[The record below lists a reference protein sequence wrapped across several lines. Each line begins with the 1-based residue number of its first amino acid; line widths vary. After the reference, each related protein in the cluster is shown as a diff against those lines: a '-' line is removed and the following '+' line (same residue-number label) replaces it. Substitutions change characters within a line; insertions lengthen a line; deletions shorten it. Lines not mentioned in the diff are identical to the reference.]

1 MKKIHLII
9 VTLLSFSNIAISQN
23 SYSGTVYEENT
34 GTIIPYA
41 IVKVQN
47 KNIGIVSNEY
57 GKFNLSDRRIENTDT
72 LTITCLGYKPRSF
85 SVKDWKNDLA
95 IYMITDPVHLNEAT
109 ITAKR
114 SKEIKIGITNGG
126 TKTLFIPL
134 FTKKEYSN
142 NILIGREIG
151 TIFNIEKNCSIKGI
165 HIFVASNKYDS
176 IKMRAIFYSV
186 ENGLPKDI
194 IVNRDIIF
202 NVSEKKGWVNID
214 ISQHNIYFNK
224 GQQIALTLM
233 TLDETNK
240 DQFFIYAKMVSKNGL
255 LRRDQTLGDWEKS
268 KGGMAIYLSGYVN

>member
-1 MKKIHLII
+1 MKKINLII
-9 VTLLSFSNIAISQN
+9 VTLLGFSDIAISQN
-23 SYSGTVYEENT
+23 SYNGAVYEQNST
-34 GTIIPYA
+34 TPIPYA

-47 KNIGIVSNEY
+47 KNIGIVSDEY
-57 GKFNLSDRRIENTDT
+57 GKFILSDKGIGVSDT
-72 LTITCLGYKPRSF
+72 LTIKCLGYKPKSV
-85 SVKDWKNDLA
+85 SVKDWNNDLA
-95 IYMITDPVHLNEAT
+95 IYMMADPIYLKEAT
-109 ITAKR
+109 ISAKR

-126 TKTLFIPL
+126 TKTLFVPL

-142 NILIGREIG
+142 NNLIGREIG
-151 TIFNIEKNCSIKGI
+151 TIFNIENSCSINGI

-186 ENGLPKDI
+186 ENGMPKDI

-202 NVSEKKGWVNID
+202 SVSEKKGWVNID
-214 ISQHNIYFNK
+214 ISQHNISFNE

-255 LRRDQTLGDWEKS
+255 LRRDKALGDWKKC
-268 KGGMAIYLSGYVN
+268 KGGIAIYLSGFVM